1 MEFREIVSSFL
12 KDLCDGPK
20 QVSRELNICYDQM
33 KNYLR
38 KSYTDDTMKS
48 KVNKERDRVS
58 KKNGLTWRI
67 RETIKSVDLKKST
80 SSKERT
86 RELQIRGLEKKARA
100 LEKRQEN
107 RKKN

>member
-1 MEFREIVSSFL
+1 
-12 KDLCDGPK
+12 
-20 QVSRELNICYDQM
+20 M
-33 KNYLR
+33 KTYLR

-86 RELQIRGLEKKARA
+86 RELQIRGAEKKART

>member
-1 MEFREIVSSFL
+1 
-12 KDLCDGPK
+12 
-20 QVSRELNICYDQM
+20 M
-33 KNYLR
+33 KTYLR

-80 SSKERT
+80 ICSSKERT